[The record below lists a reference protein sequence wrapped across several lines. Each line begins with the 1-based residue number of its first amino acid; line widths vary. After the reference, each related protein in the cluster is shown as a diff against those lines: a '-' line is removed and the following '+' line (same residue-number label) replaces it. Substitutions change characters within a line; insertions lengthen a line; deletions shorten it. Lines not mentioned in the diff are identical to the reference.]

1 MNETVIN
8 INKYVQSQSGHVK
21 HFPQAKK
28 HYKEAK
34 IILLLSA
41 LRETNCNI
49 E

>member
-8 INKYVQSQSGHVK
+8 INKYVESQSGHAK
-21 HFPQAKK
+21 HFPQVKK

-34 IILLLSA
+34 IILLSA